1 MKQLIV
7 LIAMIILGIAI
18 GVLIM
23 GFSSTAERIKNKT
36 DEKLINS
43 VDGWL
48 TSLSIEEIIVRE
60 ASA

>member
-36 DEKLINS
+36 DEKIVNS

-48 TSLSIEEIIVRE
+48 TSRDAEEIVITEVP
-60 ASA
+60 S

>member
-1 MKQLIV
+1 
-7 LIAMIILGIAI
+7 MIILGIAI

-36 DEKLINS
+36 DEKIINS

-48 TSLSIEEIIVRE
+48 TSLSIEETIVRE

>member
-36 DEKLINS
+36 DEKIINS

-48 TSLSIEEIIVRE
+48 TSLSREEIIVRE

>member
-23 GFSSTAERIKNKT
+23 GFFFFFYMIKNKT
-36 DEKLINS
+36 DEKIINS

-48 TSLSIEEIIVRE
+48 TSLSIEETIVRE

>member
-23 GFSSTAERIKNKT
+23 GFSSTAEKIKNKT
-36 DEKLINS
+36 DEKIINS

>member
-23 GFSSTAERIKNKT
+23 SFSSTAERIKNKT
-36 DEKLINS
+36 DEKIINS

-48 TSLSIEEIIVRE
+48 TSLSTEETIVRE

>member
-36 DEKLINS
+36 DEKIINS

-48 TSLSIEEIIVRE
+48 TSLSIEEIIIRE

>member
-36 DEKLINS
+36 DEKIINS

>member
-36 DEKLINS
+36 DEKIINS

-48 TSLSIEEIIVRE
+48 TSLSIEEISVRE